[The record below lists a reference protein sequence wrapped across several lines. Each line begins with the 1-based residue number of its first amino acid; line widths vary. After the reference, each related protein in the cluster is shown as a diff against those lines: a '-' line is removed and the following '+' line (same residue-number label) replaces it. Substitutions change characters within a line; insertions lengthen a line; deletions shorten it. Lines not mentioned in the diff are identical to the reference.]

1 MNRRGFVTLIC
12 GAVAW
17 PLAAQSAMPVIGLTD
32 EEAQSIAREA
42 YIYFY
47 PLVLMD
53 VSRKH
58 FTNIE
63 PDKMFGR
70 GPMNTFSHA
79 RTFPPATFRGATHA
93 NFDTLYSVGWL
104 DLTKEPVVISLP
116 DTQGRYYL
124 LQLLDMWTDS
134 FAGVGK
140 RTTGTGAGNFVV
152 VGPGWQGDLPQGL
165 QRISA
170 PTPFVWVIG
179 RTRTDGP
186 QDYDAAHKVQDGYKM
201 TLLSQWG
208 SDRKPSPSRLTLPW
222 ICRRRR
228 LNRSRG

>member
-1 MNRRGFVTLIC
+1 MKTIRTQNILSAAFSCV
-12 GAVAW
+12 
-17 PLAAQSAMPVIGLTD
+17 LAFTTTGIQAQDVSPAD
-32 EEAQSIAREA
+32 AQTIAREA

-63 PDKMFGR
+63 AGKMFAR

-104 DLTKEPVVISLP
+104 DLTKEPVIISVP
-116 DTQGRYYL
+116 DTHGRYYL

-134 FAGVGK
+134 FAGIGK
-140 RTTGTGAGNFVV
+140 RTTGTRPGDFAV
-152 VGPGWQGDLPQGL
+152 VGPGWQGDLPQG
-165 QRISA
+165 
-170 PTPFVWVIG
+170 
-179 RTRTDGP
+179 
-186 QDYDAAHKVQDGYKM
+186 
-201 TLLSQWG
+201 
-208 SDRKPSPSRLTLPW
+208 
-222 ICRRRR
+222 
-228 LNRSRG
+228 